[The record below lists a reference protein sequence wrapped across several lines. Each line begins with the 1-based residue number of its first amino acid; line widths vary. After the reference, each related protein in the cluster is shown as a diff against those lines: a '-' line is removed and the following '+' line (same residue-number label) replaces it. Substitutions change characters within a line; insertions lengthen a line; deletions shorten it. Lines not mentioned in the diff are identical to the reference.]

1 MLSPSRGL
9 ALFCAALSA
18 LAESRIARARLFL
31 YFLLITGTAHY
42 VLLTCTNTT
51 RIESCHNDFSF
62 VLHHWHL
69 TPFTERLTMQ
79 RGFHGLLYPRPA
91 SSSSS
96 FSCPPP
102 RQQQRL
108 RLLVTSVPL
117 PSFSITRCTFLPFN
131 KISSTAASLFFLCK
145 DSPARA
151 LQVPL
156 LKQVHSHISAQNF
169 NTLSAFSSS
178 RQVVAKEN
186 VVFQN
191 FA

>member
-1 MLSPSRGL
+1 MLRAAVRVWPSLLSPSRGV
-9 ALFCAALSA
+9 ALFYAALSA

-42 VLLTCTNTT
+42 LLLICTNTT

-102 RQQQRL
+102 KQQQRL

-117 PSFSITRCTFLPFN
+117 PSFSHYTMY
-131 KISSTAASLFFLCK
+131 LF
-145 DSPARA
+145 
-151 LQVPL
+151 
-156 LKQVHSHISAQNF
+156 
-169 NTLSAFSSS
+169 AF
-178 RQVVAKEN
+178 Q
-186 VVFQN
+186 
-191 FA
+191 

>member
-1 MLSPSRGL
+1 MLRAAVRVALFAFPIEGRGF
-9 ALFCAALSA
+9 FCAALSA

-31 YFLLITGTAHY
+31 YFLLAVGTAHY
-42 VLLTCTNTT
+42 VLLTCADTS
-51 RIESCHNDFSF
+51 RMECCHNVFSL

-108 RLLVTSVPL
+108 GLLVTSVPL
-117 PSFSITRCTFLPFN
+117 PSFSHYTMY
-131 KISSTAASLFFLCK
+131 LF
-145 DSPARA
+145 
-151 LQVPL
+151 
-156 LKQVHSHISAQNF
+156 
-169 NTLSAFSSS
+169 AF
-178 RQVVAKEN
+178 Q
-186 VVFQN
+186 
-191 FA
+191 

>member
-1 MLSPSRGL
+1 MLRATMRVALFASPSRGV
-9 ALFCAALSA
+9 ALFLRCAVSIGRKPH
-18 LAESRIARARLFL
+18 SRARLFL

-96 FSCPPP
+96 FSCSTP

-108 RLLVTSVPL
+108 GLLVTSVPL
-117 PSFSITRCTFLPFN
+117 PSFSHYTMY
-131 KISSTAASLFFLCK
+131 LF
-145 DSPARA
+145 
-151 LQVPL
+151 
-156 LKQVHSHISAQNF
+156 
-169 NTLSAFSSS
+169 AF
-178 RQVVAKEN
+178 Q
-186 VVFQN
+186 
-191 FA
+191 